1 MERHKRQ
8 RLFKSKAGRE
18 YLEAKDE
25 YKQAFDT
32 HMYAEEMLA
41 RAKVKLTPASEI
53 TSRKVAACYRAM
65 LAARDRYA
73 VAVVELHLSCGS
85 QIAV

>member
-1 MERHKRQ
+1 
-8 RLFKSKAGRE
+8 
-18 YLEAKDE
+18 
-25 YKQAFDT
+25 
-32 HMYAEEMLA
+32 MYAEEMLA